1 MLLEYLLMF
10 RESFGEEL
18 TILQPLLKPI
28 WWWIYSL
35 WVLMTSNALF
45 VGLVSYP
52 ISRTFVPLTY
62 ILSEPWPWASISR

>member
-1 MLLEYLLMF
+1 MLLEYLLF

-35 WVLMTSNALF
+35 WVLMTSNAMF
-45 VGLVSYP
+45 VGPVSYP
-52 ISRTFVPLTY
+52 ISHTLVPLTF
-62 ILSEPWPWASISR
+62 ILSEPKWIH